1 MEKGEMM
8 QVKTLA
14 LGFLEENCYILID
27 EKTKKAIVIDP
38 GDEEEKILDL
48 LRGENLEV
56 ACILLT
62 HGHPDHVGAL
72 PALVEAT
79 GARVFLHEADISL
92 FHPPYAEKLQGQAFN
107 LGEVEISVL
116 HTPGHTPGSVCF
128 VGPEQVFTGD
138 TLFAGTVGRTDL
150 PGGSGKDIS
159 RSLNEKIALLKDDLI
174 VCPGHG
180 PSSTIRS
187 EKIRNPF
194 LRHSLTDSR
203 KDV

>member
-1 MEKGEMM
+1 MM
-8 QVKTLA
+8 QVRTLA
-14 LGFLEENCYILID
+14 LGFLEENCYILTD

-56 ACILLT
+56 TCILLT

-72 PALVEAT
+72 PALVEET
-79 GARVFLHEADISL
+79 GAKAFLHEADISL
-92 FHPPYAEKLQGQAFN
+92 FHPPFTEKLQGQAFH
-107 LGEVEISVL
+107 LGDVEISVL

-128 VGPEQVFTGD
+128 VGPEHIFTGD

-150 PGGSGKDIS
+150 PGGSGKDLS
-159 RSLNEKIALLKDDLI
+159 RSLNEKIALLEDGLI

-194 LRHSLTDSR
+194 LRHS
-203 KDV
+203 